1 MPPDARKGLFI
12 AFEGTEGSGK
22 STQARLLADR
32 LAARG
37 LDVDLTREP
46 GGTELGE
53 RVRDILLHQRNLQA
67 HDPRVQALL
76 MSAARAQHLVE
87 RVRPRLERGG
97 IVICDRFAAS
107 TLAYQGGGFRLP
119 RAELEQLTAFATAGV
134 TPDLYLLLDVPV
146 QIGLQRSLRL
156 RDQDWEKAGG
166 INWNGPDFH
175 ERVRRAYLDQA
186 ESDPE
191 RWQIVDGS
199 APAEEVAV
207 AIWAGVEPLVE
218 ARDLRTESHA
228 VQAKLPLQST

>member
-1 MPPDARKGLFI
+1 MGPGGRKGLFI

-53 RVRDILLHQRNLQA
+53 RVRDILLHQRNLQD

-87 RVRPRLERGG
+87 RVRPHLERGG
-97 IVICDRFAAS
+97 IVVCDRFAAS
-107 TLAYQGGGFRLP
+107 TIAYQGGGFRL
-119 RAELEQLTAFATAGV
+119 RQAELEQLTDFATAGV

-156 RDQDWEKAGG
+156 RGQDWEKAGG
-166 INWNGPDFH
+166 INWNGPEFH

-191 RWQIVDGS
+191 RWQVVDGTS
-199 APAEEVAV
+199 PVEAV
-207 AIWAGVEPLVE
+207 AGVIGAGVESLVE
-218 ARDLRTESHA
+218 ARDLRRASHA
-228 VQAKLPLQST
+228 VQAKLPLQAI